1 MPEDDEG
8 LLQEMRARRGLV
20 EWAGRRVGFA
30 VLLREASG
38 TSRADWVMSE
48 QDERDA
54 AHIAGLVRLLRA
66 ARASL
71 FAYADWPPFSRARS
85 RALLRGAAALGIE
98 TEWRGWS

>member
-8 LLQEMRARRGLV
+8 LLQEMRARRGQA
-20 EWAGRRVGFA
+20 EWADRRVMFA
-30 VLLREASG
+30 GLLREASG
-38 TSRADWVMSE
+38 TSTADWVMSE

-71 FAYADWPPFSRARS
+71 FAYLDWPPFSRARA
-85 RALLRGAAALGIE
+85 RVLLKGAAALGID
-98 TEWRGWS
+98 TSWKGWA